1 MISVII
7 PCFNEHLFLPKVL
20 KKISSQNNIKKEII
34 LVDDGSNEETK
45 KVINECL
52 KENLIDELIT
62 LDQNYGKGFA
72 LKKGIEKSKGEIV
85 LFQDA
90 DLEYDPDDY
99 QKLIQP
105 ILDSKADVVYG
116 SRFTSNDRG
125 QRVLYFSHR
134 IANFV
139 LTSLTN
145 ILTNIN
151 FTDMET
157 GYKVF
162 KSNII
167 KDINITEKSFAVEP
181 EITLKLSKKKVKFY
195 EVGISYNGR
204 TYEEGKKIMLKDFF
218 IAIYSIFKYRFFD

>member
-1 MISVII
+1 MISIII

-90 DLEYDPDDY
+90 DLEYDPDDT
-99 QKLIQP
+99 KTNS
-105 ILDSKADVVYG
+105 ILDNKADIIWWDLQVTMR
-116 SRFTSNDRG
+116 SKRSFIWPFFNK
-125 QRVLYFSHR
+125 YF
-134 IANFV
+134 N
-139 LTSLTN
+139 
-145 ILTNIN
+145 
-151 FTDMET
+151 
-157 GYKVF
+157 
-162 KSNII
+162 
-167 KDINITEKSFAVEP
+167 
-181 EITLKLSKKKVKFY
+181 
-195 EVGISYNGR
+195 
-204 TYEEGKKIMLKDFF
+204 
-218 IAIYSIFKYRFFD
+218 KY